1 MRYNL
6 LIAIVAVLL
15 VGGSAFAQEAK
26 QEAKK
31 DGWWI
36 KVDAQKQKPQAM
48 VFYVGSSNHSYGFW
62 KVWNPGEPLE
72 FDITEEYRNSP
83 TLFILAQTTSGL
95 KCRICMMYKSKGVKH
110 IEFDLEVGQ
119 EAKQSDEDKECK

>member
-6 LIAIVAVLL
+6 LIAIVAVFLF
-15 VGGSAFAQEAK
+15 GGSAFAQEAK

-36 KVDAQKQKPQAM
+36 KVDNQKPQAM

-62 KVWNPGEPLE
+62 KVWNPGEPAE
-72 FDITEEYRNSP
+72 FDITEEYRNVP
-83 TLFILAQTTSGL
+83 TLFILAQTTSGA